1 MMFLIKTAF
10 WLTILIL
17 LLPTDEQQRS
27 QIYGTAQAAV
37 NDVTTFCDRNPT
49 TCETGQEAFAVLV
62 QKAQYGAA
70 VLMDM
75 LSGQEG
81 ESSAS
86 LPTAPVVRT
95 VTTTVVPP
103 PVEGDGSGPALWE
116 RADSQDTLS
125 PDDRD
130 VAWGMPDAGQ

>member
-10 WLTILIL
+10 WLTVLIL

-37 NDVTTFCDRNPT
+37 NDVTTFCDRNPA
-49 TCETGQEAFAVLV
+49 TCDSGQEAFTVLV

-70 VLMDM
+70 LLMDLM
-75 LSGQEG
+75 SGEEG
-81 ESSAS
+81 EASAS
-86 LPTAPVVRT
+86 LPSAPVVRSVKT
-95 VTTTVVPP
+95 EFVAPAAET
-103 PVEGDGSGPALWE
+103 DGSGPALWE

-130 VAWGMPDAGQ
+130 VAWGMPESGQ